1 MVVPVVAPMHTREP
15 TQVGSRLVRGDR
27 AFTISRDC
35 GNIVIHSRQG
45 QLPKVKEASRNVS
58 LAQHPS
64 LFEVAVSD
72 VPGTV
77 CGRDDACLD
86 VRREGGLPQSGG
98 GCPGA
103 NTTPP
108 IPALAAST
116 APMAEG

>member
-1 MVVPVVAPMHTREP
+1 VVVAVVAPVHTREP
-15 TQVGSRLVRGDR
+15 TQVGSRLVRGDC

-45 QLPKVKEASRNVS
+45 QLPKIKEASRNIS

-64 LFEVAVSD
+64 LFEVTVCN

-77 CGRDDACLD
+77 CGRDNACLD

-98 GCPGA
+98 VPRGKH
-103 NTTPP
+103 NTTHPCLGCIHSP
-108 IPALAAST
+108 D
-116 APMAEG
+116 G